1 MPNEMLSRKFA
12 VENLELRSEA
22 EGDSKQEYCDG
33 MGVVYD
39 REEELWDGYFEK
51 VSRTAFDKWL
61 KKGEEIKCFFNHDAN
76 QVLSTT
82 RSTPPLVLENTDKGL
97 WFRSPIPNTDYGKN
111 LIENLKRKNVRGAS
125 FTFIIPDGGDIV
137 TRDEKGNIHRE
148 IIEARIFELGPC
160 TNPAFKTTKS
170 YKRDMRELVQELK
183 ERLDKPQVA
192 EETVQDV
199 VQERAIE
206 PEVETEVETEIDTEK
221 YSLRTKQNENLL
233 NLYKLQLDVK
243 RRSIV

>member
-1 MPNEMLSRKFA
+1 MPTEMLSRKFA

-61 KKGEEIKCFFNHDAN
+61 KKDVEVKCFFNHDAN

-82 RSTPPLVLENTDKGL
+82 RSTPALVLENTDKGL

-125 FTFIIPDGGDIV
+125 FTFIIPEGGDIV
-137 TRDEKGNIHRE
+137 TRDAKGNIHRE
-148 IIEARIFELGPC
+148 IVEANIFELGPVTC
-160 TNPAFKTTKS
+160 PAYRKTKS
-170 YKRDMRELVQELK
+170 FKRDMRELVQELK

-192 EETVQDV
+192 AKTVEDV
-199 VQERAIE
+199 VQERVIE
-206 PEVETEVETEIDTEK
+206 PDVDTEIDTEK